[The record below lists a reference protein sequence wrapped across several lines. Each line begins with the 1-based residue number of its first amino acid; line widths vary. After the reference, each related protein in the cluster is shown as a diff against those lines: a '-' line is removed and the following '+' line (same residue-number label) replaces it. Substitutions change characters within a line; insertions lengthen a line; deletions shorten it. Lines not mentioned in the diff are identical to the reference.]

1 MALAIDAGERGD
13 DVVGSVSDQG
23 GVVIG
28 GEDAVVHKE
37 VEKVGHLFEV
47 GRNVGV
53 IAGEMDVI
61 ELNVN
66 DVFDFTTRRLERALT
81 SYAGRCGRERED
93 EGYTRS
99 EQFAA
104 ETSEDM
110 RGSCNKLEG
119 PRELAVHEESS

>member
-81 SYAGRCGRERED
+81 SYAGRCG
-93 EGYTRS
+93 G
-99 EQFAA
+99 
-104 ETSEDM
+104 
-110 RGSCNKLEG
+110 RGN
-119 PRELAVHEESS
+119 R